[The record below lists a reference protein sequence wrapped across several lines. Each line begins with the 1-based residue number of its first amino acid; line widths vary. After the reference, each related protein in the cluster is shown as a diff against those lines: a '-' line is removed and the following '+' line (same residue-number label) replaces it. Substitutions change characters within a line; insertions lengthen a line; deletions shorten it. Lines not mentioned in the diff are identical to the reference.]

1 VFAIL
6 FPDDVIA
13 EVSTLVDVKEFA
25 SCSERHKRRR
35 TQSLMTL
42 TTARLCFQK
51 KLEKDGNLA
60 GSKVL

>member
-1 VFAIL
+1 MFAIL

-13 EVSTLVDVKEFA
+13 EVSTLVDA
-25 SCSERHKRRR
+25 
-35 TQSLMTL
+35 QSLMTL